1 MSYVINIQ
9 DSSEMAAHCQI
20 SSDPTLKTTI
30 RNGSHRGH
38 PAQTSDSGLE
48 IWEIFNPYF
57 LHQWMPYFLFGE
69 IVFMYSVG
77 CFIALPNLYPET
89 AQMHQVLGTFFVYQ
103 IVVNWWFIHVTDSSF
118 NTSGY
123 SKENLA
129 IGMYPF
135 KVSLLVFSLRGGDQ
149 NV

>member
-1 MSYVINIQ
+1 M
-9 DSSEMAAHCQI
+9 
-20 SSDPTLKTTI
+20 
-30 RNGSHRGH
+30 
-38 PAQTSDSGLE
+38 
-48 IWEIFNPYF
+48 
-57 LHQWMPYFLFGE
+57 
-69 IVFMYSVG
+69 FMYSVG

-135 KVSLLVFSLRGGDQ
+135 KVSLSFKLEGGGGLKYVY
-149 NV
+149 NCAHLFV